1 MTSLLT
7 TAIFIFILGTIIGS
21 FLGVCGFRMP
31 MGIYE
36 PTREGVPELGEDISI
51 SSPKRSFC
59 PACRATLSWQEVVP
73 IVSWILQRG
82 RCKSCKAHISSRYP
96 LVELL
101 TGILAVLCYLRF
113 GISLTGVTAFL
124 VICSLVVITLID
136 LDYMI
141 IPDKI
146 TYPGTALGLLLGGL
160 SDVTPESSVG
170 FPLEHPF
177 VSSFT
182 DSIYGIIFGAGLLYA
197 IWWLYLVVRKR
208 EGMGLGDIKLLAML
222 GALFGYQCSLAVI
235 FVGSIFGSFISI
247 ALMLIKRRSMDVYI
261 PFGPYLAFAAILYI
275 LNVGS
280 LIGYLMDPTTAT
292 HWRMLQ

>member
-73 IVSWILQRG
+73 IVSWVLQRG
-82 RCKSCKAHISSRYP
+82 RCSSCKAHISSRYP

-113 GISLTGVTAFL
+113 GISLTAIAAFL

-160 SDVTPESSVG
+160 SDVTPAVSIG

-177 VSSFT
+177 VHSFSE
-182 DSIYGIIFGAGLLYA
+182 SIYGIIFGAGLLYA
-197 IWWLYLVVRKR
+197 VWWLYLVVRKR

-235 FVGSIFGSFISI
+235 FVGSIFGSIISI
-247 ALMLIKRRSMDVYI
+247 AFMLIKRRSMDVYI

-280 LIGYLMDPTTAT
+280 LIGHLMDPTTT
-292 HWRMLQ
+292 IHWRMLQ